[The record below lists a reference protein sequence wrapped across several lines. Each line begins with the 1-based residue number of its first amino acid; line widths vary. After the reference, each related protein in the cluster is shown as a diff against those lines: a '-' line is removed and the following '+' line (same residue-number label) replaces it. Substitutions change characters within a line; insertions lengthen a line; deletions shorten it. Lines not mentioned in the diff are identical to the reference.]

1 MYIFFIFWLQEPA
14 AAATKRLDQ
23 LKAKQS
29 KKKQEDP
36 DGDGEDKGCKG
47 RGRGRGKGYAG
58 RGRGRGKGA
67 EQQKQDKQSKAKA
80 ATSTEKGKK
89 PREKA
94 DGKDKGWAAWA
105 TEDAW
110 SQGWDDSWDREAWA
124 WDSYAWWEG
133 EVSAHE
139 LEQWDNLETEGSSK
153 PAPKDDAA
161 HTSKSKKSKRKEI
174 EGCKE
179 GTKDES
185 TVKTTKSRKK
195 ATCHKKTEEEV
206 LDQDR
211 PSKTDKK
218 KTPRNDKKKT
228 DEVQETNKKKKQR
241 RSKDSGK
248 EKDEQDE
255 QDEQDEGRA
264 EKRPRR
270 KRKKPSPAPLIPLP
284 TDPPAE
290 VIEKGVQIM
299 AFMDGVKNMDPEAA
313 KLLMRG
319 RLCDSKTCRMNVY
332 WNRDAVGLHFRK
344 QRVDFAYLKPSP
356 NPDFGTCPSHCL
368 MAAALKAAEI
378 LVPCLFISF
387 HLDVT
392 YITSKHCAFQALCM
406 CNVCS
411 VYILK
416 TIMDAHDT
424 NQENYLLLLFLHCLP
439 KSLLRFVAT

>member
-255 QDEQDEGRA
+255 QDEDEQDEQDEPCREA
-264 EKRPRR
+264 PAQETQKTFTCPAHPTANRPTCRGHR
-270 KRKKPSPAPLIPLP
+270 KRCANH
-284 TDPPAE
+284 
-290 VIEKGVQIM
+290 GVHGWGQ
-299 AFMDGVKNMDPEAA
+299 
-313 KLLMRG
+313 
-319 RLCDSKTCRMNVY
+319 
-332 WNRDAVGLHFRK
+332 
-344 QRVDFAYLKPSP
+344 
-356 NPDFGTCPSHCL
+356 
-368 MAAALKAAEI
+368 
-378 LVPCLFISF
+378 
-387 HLDVT
+387 
-392 YITSKHCAFQALCM
+392 KHGSWGCQAL
-406 CNVCS
+406 
-411 VYILK
+411 
-416 TIMDAHDT
+416 DAWEAVWFQNLPDECVLE
-424 NQENYLLLLFLHCLP
+424 QGCRGVALP
-439 KSLLRFVAT
+439 KAKGWLCILETLS